1 MEICPAC
8 TVTLIVV
15 GVVLVLAIIVA
26 AVLAFWTCK
35 AEAMVVVPTHVAAVE
50 MPKPAVVPV
59 QMCVGQAYLAAP
71 CQHAAVQHHALH
83 AVHAVQH
90 VCVQAPPSPPPAPPP
105 PPPSCGHIYLQPAPG
120 SHGQICIQ
128 APPGQPFVLRG

>member
-26 AVLAFWTCK
+26 AVLAFWTFK
-35 AEAMVVVPTHVAAVE
+35 ADAMVVVPTHVAAVE

-59 QMCVGQAYLAAP
+59 QMCVSGLTGSLAGGTVGHVEACRSTNVAAQGVVEKGFHETMAP
-71 CQHAAVQHHALH
+71 GWSLDHAASAN
-83 AVHAVQH
+83 
-90 VCVQAPPSPPPAPPP
+90 
-105 PPPSCGHIYLQPAPG
+105 
-120 SHGQICIQ
+120 
-128 APPGQPFVLRG
+128 R